1 MISVGEFVIAGGSVV
16 VSGGPVVVFTCSA
29 KRP

>member
-1 MISVGEFVIAGGSVV
+1 MISVGAFVIAGGSVV